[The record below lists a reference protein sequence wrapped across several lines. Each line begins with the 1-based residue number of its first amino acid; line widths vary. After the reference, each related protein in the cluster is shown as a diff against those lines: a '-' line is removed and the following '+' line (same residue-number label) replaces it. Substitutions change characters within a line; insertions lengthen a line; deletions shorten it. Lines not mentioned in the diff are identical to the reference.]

1 MLFSILVSGSGWFH
15 NVTLVQGFLSSS
27 SSSRR
32 VPSWSSP
39 LVKRMD
45 APVATRTATTTCT
58 WTSSSTSSLNLA
70 RNNNGGDGGDSV
82 QGIDRILSCLPYLL
96 PMIEGDRYGRFIY
109 ARFPPLGMADAIVLG
124 PLESIFYSIP
134 FLGFAIFLGMTVLS
148 RQTETIPRSI
158 RFNLQQAVLIDIA
171 LIFPSLLGQVV
182 GGGSWVPR
190 ALAEPASNFVFYFVI
205 FSVGYSI
212 FSNLV
217 LGKQPKQIP
226 WISEAADLQIGPF

>member
-1 MLFSILVSGSGWFH
+1 MTTRTATTCIS
-15 NVTLVQGFLSSS
+15 TATTTTPSSS
-27 SSSRR
+27 SSS
-32 VPSWSSP
+32 
-39 LVKRMD
+39 
-45 APVATRTATTTCT
+45 
-58 WTSSSTSSLNLA
+58 SSSLSLA
-70 RNNNGGDGGDSV
+70 RNNNAGDGGDSI

-148 RQTETIPRSI
+148 RQAETIPRSI

-171 LIFPSLLGQVV
+171 LIFPSLLGQVL
-182 GGGSWVPR
+182 GGSWVPR

-212 FSNLV
+212 LSNLV
-217 LGKQPKQIP
+217 LGRQPNQIP